1 MSEANFCGIIWTLL
15 IIVVYQNIKNNIQ
28 LTSTVIS
35 VQVCGRK
42 NVLKFNFTRL
52 VIAIGKG
59 AAKYSQI

>member
-1 MSEANFCGIIWTLL
+1 MSEACFRGIIWTFL
-15 IIVVYQNIKNNIQ
+15 IIVLYQNIKNNIQ
-28 LTSTVIS
+28 LTSKIIS

-52 VIAIGKG
+52 VIVIGKG